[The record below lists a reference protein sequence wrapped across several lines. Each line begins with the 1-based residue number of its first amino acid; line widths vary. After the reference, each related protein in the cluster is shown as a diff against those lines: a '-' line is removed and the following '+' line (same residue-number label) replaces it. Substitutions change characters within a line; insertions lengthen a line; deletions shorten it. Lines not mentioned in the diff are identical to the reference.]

1 MVIDSKTTDSDAAD
15 NVDSALVFEA
25 WLPACSKE

>member
-1 MVIDSKTTDSDAAD
+1 MVIDSKTTDLNAAD
-15 NVDSALVFEA
+15 NVYSVLVCEA